1 MDNVFSPE
9 KVKEMIDNL
18 TTKLN
23 QYKCD
28 TKVFVLLCSPS
39 DYLFLK
45 ERFKEELENDTL
57 KIHPIYDCQKGK
69 IYFMDSKYLNLEYQ
83 GDKPIFK
90 IPLSAQMYDIGEDEC
105 DD

>member
-9 KVKEMIDNL
+9 KVKEMINYL
-18 TTKLN
+18 ITKLN

-45 ERFKEELENDTL
+45 EIFKEELENDTL
-57 KIHPIYDCQKGK
+57 KIHPICDCPKSK
-69 IYFMDSKYLNLEYQ
+69 IYFMDSKYLNIEYQ

-90 IPLSAQMYDIGEDEC
+90 IPLSAQMYDIGEAEC